1 MGLVLIGT
9 GLSLFIA
16 KINNKAVFDA
26 VVKWWPLTFVLL
38 GLEVLILSC
47 CRKDNTPVKYDLF
60 SIFIILLIVFCGL
73 GLYGLDSIGVTGKI
87 NNYLT
92 SQDYHIRSSTID
104 IAVAP
109 DTNKLVINA
118 PFCDLKIQTCESTEI
133 SSYSYA
139 LARADSQKVAQNLVN
154 KGVRVE
160 SNTSGKTQYISFKL
174 PAAEGVRTTEYTLFI
189 PQNLDVEVHDGHM
202 VQIYADQL
210 DNNWKIAGHGDLQ
223 IFIPHQADL
232 TIKAVV
238 DENTSL
244 GGSVKWEETGTID
257 NNNDSSNAKK
267 LTQVKL
273 GTGTQSMDIILDSGS
288 SVSVNQL

>member
-139 LARADSQKVAQNLVN
+139 QYRFCSFQFTKGKVLLSFIINSLVGGDSTNPSLKVL
-154 KGVRVE
+154 
-160 SNTSGKTQYISFKL
+160 L
-174 PAAEGVRTTEYTLFI
+174 PV
-189 PQNLDVEVHDGHM
+189 
-202 VQIYADQL
+202 
-210 DNNWKIAGHGDLQ
+210 
-223 IFIPHQADL
+223 
-232 TIKAVV
+232 
-238 DENTSL
+238 
-244 GGSVKWEETGTID
+244 
-257 NNNDSSNAKK
+257 
-267 LTQVKL
+267 
-273 GTGTQSMDIILDSGS
+273 
-288 SVSVNQL
+288 